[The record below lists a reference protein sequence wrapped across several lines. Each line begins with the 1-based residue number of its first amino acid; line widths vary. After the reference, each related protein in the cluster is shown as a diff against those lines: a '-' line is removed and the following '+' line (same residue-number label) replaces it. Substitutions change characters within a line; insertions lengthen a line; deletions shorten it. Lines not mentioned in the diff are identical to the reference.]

1 MAVDIDDMQ
10 ITTSSKHDYYYLPR
24 TNEIIAE
31 PKEDNFEWIFKE
43 LSAFGELPN
52 VDNFVISITENCNLR
67 CTYCCY
73 SGKYKNNR
81 IHGTKSMSADD
92 IDAIY
97 EFIKKTVKSKD

>member
-52 VDNFVISITENCNLR
+52 VDNFVIQ
-67 CTYCCY
+67 
-73 SGKYKNNR
+73 
-81 IHGTKSMSADD
+81 
-92 IDAIY
+92 
-97 EFIKKTVKSKD
+97 